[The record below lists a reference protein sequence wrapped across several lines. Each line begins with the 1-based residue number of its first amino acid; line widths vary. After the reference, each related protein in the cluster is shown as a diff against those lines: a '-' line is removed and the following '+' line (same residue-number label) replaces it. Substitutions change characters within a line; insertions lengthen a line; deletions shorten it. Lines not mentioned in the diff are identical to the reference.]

1 MDIRS
6 FFENSCGKWFCQRT
20 SQHLTY
26 NQSEW
31 SRTDVWLELLPNS
44 DQAVVD
50 LCEQQG
56 QDADQA
62 ICGVTVRWEGFVGA
76 DPAKQMGQT
85 LLVPIADGT
94 EEGMGTLLRQTLKPQ
109 PVTNLSCYVLD
120 DSGILSIVSEH
131 EDMRIEEKVWFVSE
145 NLRLRSSLLQR
156 PGRFDTTSFFS
167 EIRVGGAS

>member
-1 MDIRS
+1 MDIQS
-6 FFENSCGKWFCQRT
+6 FFEQSCGKWFCQRT

-31 SRTDVWLELLPNS
+31 SRTDVWIELLPNH

-50 LCEQQG
+50 LCQQQG
-56 QDADQA
+56 QDAAQA
-62 ICGVTVRWEGFVGA
+62 VCGVAVRWEGFVGA
-76 DPAKQMGQT
+76 DPSKQVGRT
-85 LLVPIADGT
+85 LLVPLADGD
-94 EEGMGTLLRQTLKPQ
+94 EDGMGSLLRQTLKPQ
-109 PVTNLSCYVLD
+109 PITTLACYVLD
-120 DSGILSIVSEH
+120 DSGILTIVSE
-131 EDMRIEEKVWFVSE
+131 EGGMRIEEKAWFVSE